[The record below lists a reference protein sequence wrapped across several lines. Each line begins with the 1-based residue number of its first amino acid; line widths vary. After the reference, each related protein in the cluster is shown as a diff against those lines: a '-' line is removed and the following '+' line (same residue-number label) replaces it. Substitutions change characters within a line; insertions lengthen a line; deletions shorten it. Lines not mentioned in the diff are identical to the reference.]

1 METVDLTSIPVAQ
14 LDKLQETLD
23 ELKRMETKN
32 LRMNR
37 IKMVCVLVV
46 AIVFLVVG
54 TFVLINVQRVVR
66 ETESVAETVKEA
78 TVNINSVA
86 KELNEIDY
94 AELGKKLQSIVGMAE
109 ESMKVVSSSAG
120 NLDQLITDSKTTME
134 RLKSL
139 DIEGLNAGIKRMNDV
154 LKPLAEFFNIF

>member
-54 TFVLINVQRVVR
+54 AFVLINVQRVVR